1 MKPFNIK
8 VECPNYESPEIAALI
23 AKGFDLFTLDDWKTW
38 ASFHQMGHNFYRE
51 LSLKL
56 LRNGSV
62 VKREYVK
69 QMDFFMKQLGCQLPK
84 RIKTPTLL
92 AVNRGAPIKL
102 KRNSEIIGLYAQG
115 FTKTMILNM
124 LADKGDVISEGQL
137 NKIIKGNKTRI

>member
-1 MKPFNIK
+1 
-8 VECPNYESPEIAALI
+8 
-23 AKGFDLFTLDDWKTW
+23 
-38 ASFHQMGHNFYRE
+38 
-51 LSLKL
+51 
-56 LRNGSV
+56 
-62 VKREYVK
+62 
-69 QMDFFMKQLGCQLPK
+69 MDFFMKQLGCQLPK